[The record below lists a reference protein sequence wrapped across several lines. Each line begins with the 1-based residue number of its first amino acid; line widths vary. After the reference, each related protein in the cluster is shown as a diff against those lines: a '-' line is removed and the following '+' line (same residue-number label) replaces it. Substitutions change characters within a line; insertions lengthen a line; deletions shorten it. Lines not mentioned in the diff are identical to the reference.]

1 MELTPEEARLL
12 ADLDTGKTVVVN
24 VRKNGPHA
32 RLVPLLKADGR
43 LVYVGRAG
51 RFHDW
56 PRHPLANP
64 HRIPSSASRE
74 EVVSRYA
81 EWLRS
86 RPDLLALVP
95 ALKGK
100 ALGCWCAPALCHADV
115 LARLAEG
122 AGPDSDAAQRARG

>member
-1 MELTPEEARLL
+1 MALTFEEARLL
-12 ADLDTGKTVVVN
+12 ADLDAGQTIVVN
-24 VRKNGPHA
+24 VRKHGPHA
-32 RLVPLLKADGR
+32 RLVEMLKADGR

-64 HRIPSSASRE
+64 HRMPPGASRE

-81 EWLRS
+81 EWLNT
-86 RPDLLALVP
+86 RPDLLALAP

-115 LARLAEG
+115 LASLADG
-122 AGPDSDAAQRARG
+122 AG